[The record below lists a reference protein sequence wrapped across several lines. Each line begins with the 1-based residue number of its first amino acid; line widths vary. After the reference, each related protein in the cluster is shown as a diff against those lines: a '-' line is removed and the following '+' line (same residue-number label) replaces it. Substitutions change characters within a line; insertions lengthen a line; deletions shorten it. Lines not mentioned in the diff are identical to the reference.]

1 MRYMLLMYRDEQWWN
16 GKPEEERAAIRQ
28 QAVDR
33 SEDLRARGVFLAGD
47 PLLPAGTATTVR
59 MRNGKP
65 VATDGPFAETKEQLG
80 GYTIVEAASLDEARA
95 IALDHPLL
103 RVGGHSIEIRAIRE
117 LPPKR

>member
-28 QAVDR
+28 QAGDR
-33 SEDLRARGVFLAGD
+33 PEDPTARGLF
-47 PLLPAGTATTVR
+47 PAGAPLPPGGPAAAVG

-80 GYTIVEAASLDEARA
+80 GYTIVDAPSLDEARA
-95 IALDHPLL
+95 IALDHPRL
-103 RVGGHSIEIRAIRE
+103 RVAGHSIEIRAIRE
-117 LPPKR
+117 LPPTR